1 MAMDVYLKFNGNC
14 IEAVEFYSQV
24 FGAEIQEIMTYGDLP
39 PDDAFPVPEDMNR
52 LILHTRMNIK
62 GTTVMFS
69 DVPPGMD
76 LPVKFG
82 NSISLTIQSTD
93 MEEIDTLFDRLKEGG
108 SITMDLQETFFSRR
122 YGSIIDRF
130 GIPWELSHDSGEQEI
145 EQNNR
150 KGSPNEI

>member
-24 FGAEIQEIMTYGDLP
+24 FGAEIQEIMTYGELP
-39 PDDAFPVPEDMNR
+39 PDDAFPVSDEMNKQ
-52 LILHTRMNIK
+52 ILHTRMKIN

-82 NSISLTIQSTD
+82 NSISLTIQSSD
-93 MEEIDTLFDRLKEGG
+93 MEEINTLFERLKEGG

-122 YGSIIDRF
+122 YGSVIDRF
-130 GIPWELSHDSGEQEI
+130 GIPWELSHAGGNHDA
-145 EQNNR
+145 R
-150 KGSPNEI
+150 T